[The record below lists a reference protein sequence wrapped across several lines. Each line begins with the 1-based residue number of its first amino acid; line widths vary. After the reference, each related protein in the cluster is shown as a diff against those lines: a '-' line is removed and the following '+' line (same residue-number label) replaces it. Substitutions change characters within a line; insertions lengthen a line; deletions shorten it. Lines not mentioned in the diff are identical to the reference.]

1 MTADVSVEPVTS
13 RRPTLASLLGL
24 GAVFVGIGIGAQRLG
39 DNSFLTHLATGR
51 EMLDSGIVRNDV
63 FTWTSPGE
71 PIVVQ
76 SWLASFIYAVIDDL
90 AGFHGLRLLMVVL
103 TATIAGLAWLLTERA
118 GSLENRV
125 LIMAPTL
132 LIGLRAWTERPL
144 LFAFVLLA
152 LTLVMAEGRGNTRW
166 LVLVGI
172 IWVNVHGSWPLGLVL
187 LGARWFGARLDRRP
201 ASRDKAS
208 FAWLSTGLIV
218 GGVLNP
224 YGPAMLVFPLELLGK
239 RDTLRFVSEWQASS
253 FQSMWT
259 RAFLLLIVAL
269 VVAAKRAG
277 WQLVLPAVGFAIA
290 ALLSAR
296 NIPVAAIVLLPT
308 LAGGLPAWKGV
319 DPQRTSS
326 AINLA
331 AGLLVVVVLAFP
343 LVAIRGPHVEVDRY
357 PVAAVDAMEDLGLGP
372 DEVNVIHQDFVGNY
386 LDLRY
391 GAAEASWIDDRFE
404 LHEHRL
410 VLDYVA
416 LLKGESDWAEVLD
429 HYQPAALL
437 WQSDRVLVELAT
449 SVGAWVEVWSDD
461 EWSVLCPADS
471 SLCQ

>member
-1 MTADVSVEPVTS
+1 MTANASVESVTS

-24 GAVFVGIGIGAQRLG
+24 GAVLVGVGIGAQRLG

-51 EMLDSGIVRNDV
+51 EMLDSGIVRHDV
-63 FTWTSPGE
+63 FTWTSSGE
-71 PIVVQ
+71 PLVIQ
-76 SWLASFIYAVIDDL
+76 SWLASLTYAVIDDL
-90 AGFHGLRLLMVVL
+90 AGFHGLRFLMALL
-103 TATIAGLAWLLTERA
+103 TAMIAGLAWLLTDRA

-152 LTLVMAEGRGNTRW
+152 LTLVMAEGRGDTRW

-201 ASRDKAS
+201 ASRDKVS
-208 FAWLSTGLIV
+208 FAWLGTGLLV

-224 YGPAMLVFPLELLGK
+224 YGPAMLLFPLELLGK
-239 RDTLRFVSEWQASS
+239 RDTLEFVSEWQASS
-253 FQSMWT
+253 FQTMWT
-259 RAFLLLIVAL
+259 RAFLLLIMGL

-277 WQLVLPAVGFAIA
+277 WQLVLPAIIFAIA

-308 LAGGLPAWKGV
+308 LASGLPAWRGI
-319 DPQRTSS
+319 DARRTSS
-326 AINLA
+326 AIDLA
-331 AGLLVVVVLAFP
+331 AGLLVVLVIAFP
-343 LVAIRGPHVEVDRY
+343 LVAIRGPHIDVDRY

-372 DEVNVIHQDFVGNY
+372 DEVNVVHQDFVGNY

-391 GAAEASWIDDRFE
+391 GAGEATWIDDRFE
-404 LHEHRL
+404 LHEHQL

-416 LLKGESDWAEVLD
+416 LLRGEPEWAEVLN
-429 HYQPAALL
+429 HHRPAALL
-437 WQSDRVLVELAT
+437 WESDRVLVELAT
-449 SVGAWVEVWSDD
+449 SAGDWVEVWSDED
-461 EWSVLCPADS
+461 WSVLCLADS
-471 SLCQ
+471 PLCQ